1 MRFQGLTKGKI
12 MKRLVRHT
20 KGPGLLVDS
29 ESDHHI
35 GLWERFFSLKWD
47 KRVVGS
53 AEWSVV
59 QGKG

>member
-20 KGPGLLVDS
+20 KGPGQLVDS

-35 GLWERFFSLKWD
+35 GLWERFFPLKWD
-47 KRVVGS
+47 KRLVEGRTES
-53 AEWSVV
+53 PLQWI
-59 QGKG
+59 